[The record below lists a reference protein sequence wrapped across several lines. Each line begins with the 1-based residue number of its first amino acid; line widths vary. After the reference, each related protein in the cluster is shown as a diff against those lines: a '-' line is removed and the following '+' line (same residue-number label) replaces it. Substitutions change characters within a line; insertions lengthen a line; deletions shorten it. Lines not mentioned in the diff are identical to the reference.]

1 LDLSNK
7 DIGRATSNSETGTPI
22 VTTAKTDGLA
32 VPNSHIVHI
41 TNSIT
46 TKPIKRPFIA
56 VLIIAPQGRLS
67 WRPLSL
73 RLTRFRLRLRQ
84 TFHQLVCSRTLFV
97 RADLAGLLKYIIS
110 PWRGG

>member
-22 VTTAKTDGLA
+22 VTTAKTAGLA

-56 VLIIAPQGRLS
+56 VLIIAPKAASAGGLFHFVLRGSGFVFARRSISLS
-67 WRPLSL
+67 AAE
-73 RLTRFRLRLRQ
+73 RFSSAPI
-84 TFHQLVCSRTLFV
+84 SRAFSS
-97 RADLAGLLKYIIS
+97 I
-110 PWRGG
+110 